1 MVVND
6 TKKKEVIV
14 TFWRDSN
21 QEGVRVTEQSNEVT
35 KKSNQEKGLPG
46 KIKDIINFCTVPRT
60 AREIMERIGV
70 SNQSKN
76 RKKYI
81 SYLVKQKLLKLTIP
95 DNPKDRNQKYVK
107 A

>member
-1 MVVND
+1 
-6 TKKKEVIV
+6 
-14 TFWRDSN
+14 
-21 QEGVRVTEQSNEVT
+21 
-35 KKSNQEKGLPG
+35 
-46 KIKDIINFCTVPRT
+46 
-60 AREIMERIGV
+60 MERIGV

-81 SYLVKQKLLKLTIP
+81 SYLVEQKLLKLTIP